1 MDIDKFVSAGQAAQ
15 TSVNKILSDAE
26 KATIAAENRKAAA
39 AVEGAAVIGVDHL
52 IDACGT
58 DSHKLAG
65 LALLLATAAYGFGI
79 LGKKDGNT
87 LEQIRL
93 FQRAAAEIQ
102 KRVAWRCNHRYGI
115 AGLCELC
122 GERKP

>member
-1 MDIDKFVSAGQAAQ
+1 MDIRKLGGGD
-15 TSVNKILSDAE
+15 TSVNRILSDAE
-26 KATIAAENRKAAA
+26 KATIAAENRRIAAA
-39 AVEGAAVIGVDHL
+39 CEGAGIIAVDHL

-65 LALLLATAAYGFGI
+65 LALLLATASYGFGI
-79 LGKKDGNT
+79 LGKKDANT

-102 KRVAWRCNHRYGI
+102 KRVAW
-115 AGLCELC
+115 EL
-122 GERKP
+122 EQ